1 MSMLDRFALNGGV
14 AVVTGAGR
22 GIGEGI
28 ALGLAEA
35 GCDVV
40 LTARRENEIEAV
52 ARAGPGTRSSGA
64 CRAWATSP
72 TANSVDQLADRSK
85 QEMGKVTLWVSNAG
99 GADDRT
105 PRHLADMPD
114 RQWDYQMDLNLRAVF
129 TGARAA
135 ARVVEDGGSIINI
148 SSGAAL
154 KPSPNNGPYAVAKGA
169 GVDSLTRTMS
179 TELAP
184 RGIRVNGVAP
194 GPGSDRGLYGVLR
207 GVGGGHSEA
216 RQKARDP
223 AWPPGYARGRCER
236 SGVPCFGGVIVGD
249 RPDTCWSTAATADAG
264 DGVTGLTPTEIDA
277 FLAEPR
283 DAVLSVVLASG
294 RAMGTP
300 DLVSLGRRR
309 GTVSESD
316 DVSQDVG
323 ASGDRPGKSV
333 CP

>member
-1 MSMLDRFALNGGV
+1 MSILDRFALQDGV

-28 ALGLAEA
+28 AIGLAEA

-40 LTARRENEIEAV
+40 LTARREHEIEAV
-52 ARAGPGTRSSGA
+52 AERVRALGRRALTVPGDITDGQF
-64 CRAWATSP
+64 
-72 TANSVDQLADRSK
+72 VEQLADRAK
-85 QEMGKVTLWVSNAG
+85 AEMGKVTLWVSNAG

-135 ARVVEDGGSIINI
+135 ARVLEDGGSIINI

-154 KPSPNNGPYAVAKGA
+154 KPSPNNGPYAVAKA

-194 GPGSDRGLYGVLR
+194 GPV
-207 GVGGGHSEA
+207 
-216 RQKARDP
+216 
-223 AWPPGYARGRCER
+223 
-236 SGVPCFGGVIVGD
+236 
-249 RPDTCWSTAATADAG
+249 
-264 DGVTGLTPTEIDA
+264 PTEV
-277 FLAEPR
+277 FMEFFG
-283 DAVLSVVLASG
+283 ASEDDIPQLGKKLGIPLG
-294 RAMGTP
+294 RLGTP
-300 DLVSLGRRR
+300 DDVANAVVFLASDAASWVTGQTLLVNGGNR
-309 GTVSESD
+309 
-316 DVSQDVG
+316 
-323 ASGDRPGKSV
+323 
-333 CP
+333 

>member
-1 MSMLDRFALNGGV
+1 MSMLERFALDGGV

-28 ALGLAEA
+28 AIGLAEA

-52 ARAGPGTRSSGA
+52 AERVRALGRRALAVPGDITDGEF
-64 CRAWATSP
+64 
-72 TANSVDQLADRSK
+72 VDQLADRSK

-135 ARVVEDGGSIINI
+135 ARVLTDGGSIINI

-154 KPSPNNGPYAVAKGA
+154 KPSPNNGPYAVAKA

-194 GPGSDRGLYGVLR
+194 GPVPTEVFMEFFGASEEDIPKLGKKLGIPLGRLGTPEDVANAVVFLA
-207 GVGGGHSEA
+207 SEA
-216 RQKARDP
+216 SS
-223 AWPPGYARGRCER
+223 W
-236 SGVPCFGGVIVGD
+236 
-249 RPDTCWSTAATADAG
+249 
-264 DGVTGLTPTEIDA
+264 VTGQTL
-277 FLAEPR
+277 
-283 DAVLSVVLASG
+283 
-294 RAMGTP
+294 
-300 DLVSLGRRR
+300 LVNGGNR
-309 GTVSESD
+309 
-316 DVSQDVG
+316 
-323 ASGDRPGKSV
+323 
-333 CP
+333 

>member
-52 ARAGPGTRSSGA
+52 AEQVRALGRRALAVPGDITNGEF
-64 CRAWATSP
+64 
-72 TANSVDQLADRSK
+72 VDQLADRSK

-154 KPSPNNGPYAVAKGA
+154 KPSPNNGPYAVAKA

-194 GPGSDRGLYGVLR
+194 GPVPTEVFLEFFGASEEDIPKLGKKLGIPLGRLGTPEDVANAVVFLA
-207 GVGGGHSEA
+207 SEA
-216 RQKARDP
+216 SS
-223 AWPPGYARGRCER
+223 W
-236 SGVPCFGGVIVGD
+236 
-249 RPDTCWSTAATADAG
+249 
-264 DGVTGLTPTEIDA
+264 VTGQTL
-277 FLAEPR
+277 
-283 DAVLSVVLASG
+283 
-294 RAMGTP
+294 
-300 DLVSLGRRR
+300 LVNGGNR
-309 GTVSESD
+309 
-316 DVSQDVG
+316 
-323 ASGDRPGKSV
+323 
-333 CP
+333 